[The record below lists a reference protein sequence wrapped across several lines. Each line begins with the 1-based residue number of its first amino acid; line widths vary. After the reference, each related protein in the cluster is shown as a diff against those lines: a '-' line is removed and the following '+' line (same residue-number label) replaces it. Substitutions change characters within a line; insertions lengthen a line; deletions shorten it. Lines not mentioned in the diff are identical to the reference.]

1 MSMPETIIEAQIER
15 LLEVVQ
21 DYRSKHCRE
30 IIDQSR
36 LDARDIV
43 RSAYKTARQRLHLDV
58 LDSRERMKQELAA
71 ARAKQHTLD
80 MQQQYK
86 VNRQFLDRAWE
97 LLTRQLERRW
107 RTAAHRRLWVNMV
120 FDVARQRLPSGQW
133 QLESPQD
140 WIQEERDDLVQQIL
154 LHTGIT
160 PLLKSFTDIKAGI
173 RISANGATVNATIKG
188 LTADRTRIEAE
199 LLAQVHL

>member
-71 ARAKQHTLD
+71 ARAK
-80 MQQQYK
+80 
-86 VNRQFLDRAWE
+86 LDRAWE